1 MAKKV
6 IEIVCA
12 NPECKKEFTIF
23 KEEKGT
29 HIVYCTF
36 CGTEQ
41 KIVFEKKEEHEIY
54 RGNHR

>member
-23 KEEKGT
+23 KEEKDPG
-29 HIVYCTF
+29 
-36 CGTEQ
+36 Q
-41 KIVFEKKEEHEIY
+41 KTLADFFN
-54 RGNHR
+54 R

>member
-6 IEIVCA
+6 IEIVCV
-12 NPECKKEFTIF
+12 NTECKREFSIF

-29 HIVYCTF
+29 HIVYCRS
-36 CGTEQ
+36 CNTEQ

-54 RGNHR
+54 RGI